1 MTSRSHTI
9 IDIGEMVLC
18 DLCNAD
24 HTDSE
29 AEGGILMGTYAIC
42 PTCAP
47 GIIRDAE
54 RSGESITHCPAQTR
68 FKDWALQLRG
78 GRNTIEITVF

>member
-1 MTSRSHTI
+1 MNSLNNTI
-9 IDIGEMVLC
+9 IDIGETVLC

-24 HTDSE
+24 YTDSE
-29 AEGGILMGTYAIC
+29 AEGGILVGTYAIC

-54 RSGESITHCPAQTR
+54 RTGETIVRSPVQTR
-68 FKDWALQLRG
+68 FKAL
-78 GRNTIEITVF
+78 I